1 MTQSFSHKEGYKNS
15 LGTQLSYEG
24 LASSTFDTIP
34 ISIDAASRDMG
45 NPDSTMHLRPYL
57 AMGYD
62 TSTGRYKPYNSAVHA
77 QATVVVLAEE
87 NRDMDTVVSNVS
99 SVAFLRA
106 VFKANAVIVPGGQS
120 ITWTNVQRITIR
132 DNV

>member
-24 LASSTFDTIP
+24 LASSDFATVP

-62 TSTGRYKPYNSAVHA
+62 TSTGRYKPFNSAVHA
-77 QATVVVLAEE
+77 EPTVVVLAEE
-87 NRDMDTVVSNVS
+87 CRDMDSVTSNVNAA
-99 SVAFLRA
+99 AFNKA
-106 VFKANAVIVPGGQS
+106 VFKSGAIIVPGGQT